1 MLVSCTGVR
10 ERFGSYEIY
19 EELGAGG
26 IASVHLARSPAIKNP
41 VALKRLF
48 PHVADVPDI
57 VGAFIDEARL
67 ARYLQHPGIARIYE
81 YGRLR
86 GIYFIAFEFV
96 PGPTL
101 QQLQRHCAAHVGRIP
116 IPVVLE
122 IAYQLCDALDHAHT
136 LRDRVG
142 LPLGIVHRDVS
153 PSNVIV
159 SSTGQVKLIDFGL
172 AKSKQSSVQSQAGV
186 LKGKL
191 NYVAPEYLVG
201 GKLDARCDLWAL
213 GVCMHELLTGRRLFD
228 APEQGTILERV
239 RAMPIPPP
247 SVWNPEVSHDVDHIV
262 LTALEREPARR
273 WPSAAAMRDAI
284 AAHGSRRLTSEQ
296 LVAWVEWA
304 FSQKQP
310 QPPVENS
317 AVAALHEIM
326 QSQQT
331 RVSAQRRAMSEAMEE
346 RRRESLAMMP
356 AVGAEL
362 LQGTPSRRWLWIV
375 LVLLLLVLAGAG
387 AFIARELG
395 VISL

>member
-1 MLVSCTGVR
+1 VQTVR

-48 PHVADVPDI
+48 PHVASIREI
-57 VGAFIDEARL
+57 VGSFVDEARL

-81 YGRLR
+81 YGRIR
-86 GIYFIAFEFV
+86 GTYFIAFEFV

-101 QQLQRHCAAHVGRIP
+101 QQLQQHCAAHVGRIP

-122 IAYQLCDALDHAHT
+122 IAYQLCDALDHAHN

-159 SSTGQVKLIDFGL
+159 SSSGQVKLIDFGL

-213 GVCMHELLTGRRLFD
+213 GVCLHELLTGRRLFD
-228 APEQGTILERV
+228 SPEQGAILERV
-239 RAMPIPPP
+239 RGLQIPPP
-247 SVWNPEVSHDVDHIV
+247 SRFNPEVSHEVDQIV
-262 LTALEREPARR
+262 LTALQREPARR
-273 WPSAAAMRDAI
+273 WQSAAAMRDAI
-284 AAHGSRRLTSEQ
+284 ATHTSRRLTSQQ
-296 LVAWVEWA
+296 LVTWVEWA

-310 QPPVENS
+310 LREDS
-317 AVAALHEIM
+317 AVSVLHEIIESK
-326 QSQQT
+326 QIPQVGQP
-331 RVSAQRRAMSEAMEE
+331 RAMSQAMED
-346 RRRESLAMMP
+346 RRRESLAGMP
-356 AVGAEL
+356 PLGAAMI
-362 LQGTPSRRWLWIV
+362 QRHASRRWVW
-375 LVLLLLVLAGAG
+375 LVLLLLLAAAG
-387 AFIARELG
+387 GGLFLAHELG
-395 VISL
+395 ML